1 MCFSKRQQS
10 APPLPEIKYAA
21 PPPAAPPPPPA
32 PKPMAAPKPL
42 TAFEDG
48 TSNPK
53 VDFGRKKSEDVRARA
68 QGANALR
75 IPLNT
80 GESNSGNGGF
90 NV

>member
-1 MCFSKRQQS
+1 MCFNNRPSP
-10 APPLPEIKYAA
+10 PPLPEIKYAA
-21 PPPAAPPPPPA
+21 PPPPAPRPPDA
-32 PKPMAAPKPL
+32 PKPLAPKPL

-53 VDFGRKKSEDVRARA
+53 VDFGRKKSEDVRGRA

-80 GESNSGNGGF
+80 GESNTGNGGF

>member
-1 MCFSKRQQS
+1 MCFGNRQPS
-10 APPLPEIKYAA
+10 PPPLPEIKYAA

-53 VDFGRKKSEDVRARA
+53 VDFGRKKSEDVRGRA

-80 GESNSGNGGF
+80 GENNTGNGGF